1 MTKAEVNSVMTADAG
16 RFRIRTELDAYEDG
30 RRVRRREW
38 RFETP
43 RELG

>member
-1 MTKAEVNSVMTADAG
+1 MTADAG

-38 RFETP
+38 SFETP